1 MARHG
6 VFHCKPPINKETF
19 DEKGIA
25 HRGRGRARVVRHVSG
40 QCTELAARKRLG
52 QREAQRRRGSPADE
66 RPGGGER
73 DHPREIRW
81 RGQRQCHHH
90 RRAGHHGAHSPG
102 REGPERPGHHPAHEE
117 RRHLQRSRRCQAERR
132 ADQGVQGWR
141 PVRERSYRCKQGR
154 RGPRPAQPVELKPF
168 LLYVAL
174 LAAAA
179 AANNAAAQD
188 PSRYPERPIRL
199 VVPQA
204 AGSATDNVS
213 RTLAPELS
221 KQLGQNV
228 VVDNRPGGALTIGI
242 DIVAKSAPD
251 GYTIGQG
258 PVGALAITRHM
269 VAKLPYDIE
278 RDLQPVALVTTGY
291 MLLAVSPKT
300 PFHSVKEL
308 IDYARK
314 NPGKLSNASSSNG
327 SPGHVSGELF
337 KYMTGTDIVHV
348 PYKGG
353 APAIAD
359 LIAGNVELMFE
370 STNSIA
376 PHVRAGRVRA
386 LAVTGL
392 KRSISLPEVPTLVE
406 AGVPGYEAN
415 AWSGVIAPAGLPR
428 PILERLNK
436 AINAAILVPETQ
448 QRFEQLGS
456 EGGGGTPEE
465 FAELIRRDSAKWA
478 DVVKRSGAKID

>member
-1 MARHG
+1 M
-6 VFHCKPPINKETF
+6 KP
-19 DEKGIA
+19 
-25 HRGRGRARVVRHVSG
+25 
-40 QCTELAARKRLG
+40 
-52 QREAQRRRGSPADE
+52 
-66 RPGGGER
+66 
-73 DHPREIRW
+73 
-81 RGQRQCHHH
+81 
-90 RRAGHHGAHSPG
+90 
-102 REGPERPGHHPAHEE
+102 
-117 RRHLQRSRRCQAERR
+117 
-132 ADQGVQGWR
+132 
-141 PVRERSYRCKQGR
+141 
-154 RGPRPAQPVELKPF
+154 
-168 LLYVAL
+168 LLLCAAL
-174 LAAAA
+174 LAAVVDAS
-179 AANNAAAQD
+179 NAAAQD
-188 PSRYPERPIRL
+188 PNRYPERPIRL

-308 IDYARK
+308 IEYAKK

-406 AGVPGYEAN
+406 AGVQGYEVN

-428 PILERLNK
+428 PILDKLNK
-436 AINAAILVPETQ
+436 AINAAIVVPETH